1 MLRNAQKIEADHQ
14 MQQCLVIL
22 QRDVAD
28 FLDLFQAVEQS
39 VAVDVQL
46 FYSIC
51 RVEELFQI
59 SLQSCEKAGGILL
72 VILLKGRNY
81 RGNEAGSGQRF

>member
-1 MLRNAQKIEADHQ
+1 MLRNAQKVEADHQ

-51 RVEELFQI
+51 RVAELFQI
-59 SLQSCEKAGGILL
+59 SLQSCEKAAGITGETKLAL
-72 VILLKGRNY
+72 GSDFNAGVKIAGR
-81 RGNEAGSGQRF
+81 